1 MTTVD
6 RKYAKES
13 FGTLTITTDDPDYS
27 VIIKIALRDLLQK
40 YQDNAQHLD
49 QHPVPEEPNL
59 ADWYADQILKIKAL
73 LQHL

>member
-1 MTTVD
+1 MTTIE
-6 RKYAKES
+6 RKYDKNS
-13 FGTLTITTDDPDYS
+13 FGTLTITIDNDDDQ

-40 YQDNAQHLD
+40 YQDNAQHLT